1 MKDVFLFLSYL
12 AYINCGNNTSNLF
25 IKNIVSYDLKVYLEE
40 TPDKYHC
47 QQVSLSSLL
56 LLLTLQLQP
65 AING

>member
-12 AYINCGNNTSNLF
+12 AYINCSNLF